1 MCWNVGLSTRSC
13 LTQAIRFCSFS
24 TSPLLVSQ
32 VREEQAHFPRV
43 SLGSVRPGS
52 EPRGVQYPWW
62 GGLGAERSC
71 VPAEGRAV
79 VRPGGGGRTGC
90 CLLLLILPSF
100 TQTQHTKPQC
110 CFRRQALVC
119 SYICTHSVCLLFRRR
134 YRSHAM
140 SLCSFDLTSGD
151 RAMTKHKVPKFKTF
165 PNPKPPA
172 RHTVHLLSPLST
184 VPSTVFQITSL
195 QQICVSHLC

>member
-79 VRPGGGGRTGC
+79 VRPGGGREQVVVFFYSY
-90 CLLLLILPSF
+90 CLLLLKRNTQNRSVVFGDKPWFVVISVHTLSVYSF
-100 TQTQHTKPQC
+100 VGVIGPMQC
-110 CFRRQALVC
+110 LFAPL
-119 SYICTHSVCLLFRRR
+119 TLL
-134 YRSHAM
+134 
-140 SLCSFDLTSGD
+140 LE
-151 RAMTKHKVPKFKTF
+151 
-165 PNPKPPA
+165 
-172 RHTVHLLSPLST
+172 T
-184 VPSTVFQITSL
+184 VP
-195 QQICVSHLC
+195 